1 MSPCIFNSMW
11 FEFGGVLD
19 YRNVRIEMISI
30 SKSKNL
36 PCLNEI
42 NLKHHDKHL
51 EVGKCTGK
59 KAF

>member
-1 MSPCIFNSMW
+1 MW